1 MDRTGHASTTAAEIA
16 LAAMRA
22 SVFGTDP
29 MAPAPPVSPSIV
41 APTAARAPVNASPHN
56 GSKNPA
62 DLGDF
67 LETAGLLEYDP
78 EAISRI
84 YTGHPQRLAR
94 RLRQTLIP
102 IGLFLLGV
110 GSDNLTG
117 QIKQPER
124 ARARARECAE
134 LLAALGPAIIQACH
148 GLSTRPDIG
157 PPSLLEELAQ
167 LQDPLPGFDPE
178 LAMACIEEDL
188 GAPVATLFA
197 HLERDP

>member
-1 MDRTGHASTTAAEIA
+1 MDRTGPASVTAAENA

-29 MAPAPPVSPSIV
+29 MAPAPPAMPTIM
-41 APTAARAPVNASPHN
+41 APTAARAPVNAIPHN
-56 GSKNPA
+56 GSRDPA

-84 YTGHPQRLAR
+84 YAGHPQRLAR

-102 IGLFLLGV
+102 ISRYLLGV

-117 QIKQPER
+117 Q
-124 ARARARECAE
+124 
-134 LLAALGPAIIQACH
+134 L
-148 GLSTRPDIG
+148 
-157 PPSLLEELAQ
+157 
-167 LQDPLPGFDPE
+167 
-178 LAMACIEEDL
+178 
-188 GAPVATLFA
+188 
-197 HLERDP
+197 

>member
-1 MDRTGHASTTAAEIA
+1 MDRTGPASTTAAEIA

-41 APTAARAPVNASPHN
+41 APTAPKAPVNASPHN

-84 YTGHPQRLAR
+84 YAGHPQRLAR

-110 GSDNLTG
+110 GSDKLTG
-117 QIKQPER
+117 QLKLPER
-124 ARARARECAE
+124 ARARARRQQGQNRSSRYSE
-134 LLAALGPAIIQACH
+134 LSVPKTVVDSARPSASTVISGARSDTVTGPDMERI
-148 GLSTRPDIG
+148 
-157 PPSLLEELAQ
+157 SLLS
-167 LQDPLPGFDPE
+167 
-178 LAMACIEEDL
+178 
-188 GAPVATLFA
+188 LFPIA
-197 HLERDP
+197 VTGP